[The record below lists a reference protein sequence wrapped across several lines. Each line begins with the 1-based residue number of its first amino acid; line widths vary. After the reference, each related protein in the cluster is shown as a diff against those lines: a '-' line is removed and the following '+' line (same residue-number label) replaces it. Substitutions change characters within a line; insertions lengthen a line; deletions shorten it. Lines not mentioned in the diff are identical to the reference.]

1 MDYYYINITTEHD
14 EIMNWNGR
22 AFVERGPDV
31 VSIRQY
37 DTMEQTL
44 AAWGEAIKAAREIN
58 AQSVQITKIELAVD
72 TLAVSDK
79 VVKRVELKGY
89 MTDKEHF
96 EKVLKLT
103 KKVRGDYLIKHRD
116 IIEEYVCIWADGRHW
131 GQVTT
136 ELKDENSTMYKQ
148 VNALILIAKDNAYQE
163 YKTDIL
169 ELSEAARAR
178 CTFKALAFMQVE
190 DAKQMK
196 RATTQYGVNWGLV
209 F

>member
-1 MDYYYINITTEHD
+1 MNYYYINTTTEYD
-14 EIMNWNGR
+14 KIMNWDGK
-22 AFVERGPDV
+22 AFIEYSTDVEG
-31 VSIRQY
+31 IKQY
-37 DTMEQTL
+37 DNMEQAL
-44 AAWGEAIKAAREIN
+44 AAWDEAIKVARDMN
-58 AQSVQITKIELAVD
+58 AQSVYITKATVALE
-72 TLAVSDK
+72 TMTVSDK
-79 VVKRVELKGY
+79 AVKRVELKGY

-103 KKVRGDYLIKHRD
+103 EKKRGDWLIMHRD

-131 GQVTT
+131 GQVAD
-136 ELKDENSTMYKQ
+136 ELTNPESTMFKQ
-148 VNALILIAKDNAYQE
+148 VNGLILIAKDYAYQE
-163 YKTDIL
+163 YKADIL

-190 DAKQMK
+190 DAKQLK

>member
-1 MDYYYINITTEHD
+1 MDYYYINTTTEYD

-44 AAWGEAIKAAREIN
+44 AAWDEAIKAAREIN

-103 KKVRGDYLIKHRD
+103 KKERGDWLIMHRD

-131 GQVTT
+131 GQVTD
-136 ELKDENSTMYKQ
+136 ELTNPESTMFKQ
-148 VNALILIAKDNAYQE
+148 VNELILIAKDYAYQE

-196 RATTQYGVNWGLV
+196 RATTQYGVNWSLV

>member
-1 MDYYYINITTEHD
+1 MDYYYINTTTEYD

-44 AAWGEAIKAAREIN
+44 AAWDEAIKVAREIN

-103 KKVRGDYLIKHRD
+103 KKERGDWLIMHRD

-131 GQVTT
+131 GEVTD
-136 ELKDENSTMYKQ
+136 ELTNPESTMFKQ
-148 VNALILIAKDNAYQE
+148 VNALILIAKDYAYQE